1 MAVVD
6 PVVGSRLAAEFTFRV
21 QGVPTDPTIVKAY
34 VRSPNGVL
42 TTATFPSADFSQVAV
57 GTYRYEF
64 NADLTGTWAARM
76 EGSGAVEAVGEQF
89 IYVQPSRVI

>member
-1 MAVVD
+1 MVE
-6 PVVGSRLAAEFTFRV
+6 PVVGSRLAAESTFRV

-42 TTATFPSADFSQVAV
+42 TTATFPSTDLTQQAV

-64 NADLTGTWAARM
+64 NADLEGTWAVRF
-76 EGSGAVEAVGEQF
+76 EGSGALEAAGEQF
-89 IYVQPSRVI
+89 IHVQPSRVI